1 MDNTKKH
8 SLILVGMPGA
18 GKSTVGIVLAKALAK
33 DFIDTD
39 LLIQLRAGKPLQAII
54 DSEGY
59 QRLRD
64 LEEEAL
70 LAHEFFNHIVA
81 TGGSAVYSEKGM
93 NHLKQYGQVIYLDAN
108 LDTLRS
114 RIHNYESRGIAKRND
129 QTFDDLFKERQAL
142 YRKYADLIIDCNHDQ
157 LEKVVCDIQAQIEET
172 S

>member
-1 MDNTKKH
+1 MNNKQKQ

-18 GKSTVGIVLAKALAK
+18 GKSTVGIVLAKELAK

-39 LLIQLRAGKPLQAII
+39 LLIQLRAGKPLQQII
-54 DSEGY
+54 DTEGY

-93 NHLKQYGQVIYLDAN
+93 KHLKQYGRVIYLDAS

-114 RIHNYESRGIAKRND
+114 RIHNYESRGIAKRDD
-129 QTFDDLFKERQAL
+129 QSLDDLFKERQAL
-142 YRKYADLIIDCNHDQ
+142 YSAYADLVIDCNHDP
-157 LEKVVCDIQAQIEET
+157 LDKVVNDIKQQINQV
-172 S
+172 